1 MIEFAPFAASMQPLT
16 NQLHKGEKW
25 DSITITLLMKKIK
38 SRKTFHLIPLGCA
51 KNSVDSRSMAELLDR
66 TGWSEVDIPG
76 QADVI
81 IVNTCG
87 FIEPARQESLQEL
100 RTAAKKKKS
109 GQLLIAAGCLSQRDR
124 EDLIKQVPGIDGI
137 LGTRRW
143 MDIVEVVHNM
153 QQKPRL
159 TANPWQQAKSIGRD
173 EHGVTRAAVQ
183 GGSAY
188 LKIGDGCDRA
198 CAFCAIPLIKGPA
211 VSRPMEDILRDARL
225 LRFEGIKEII
235 LISQDTTTYGRDL
248 GLEDGLP
255 TLLQKLI
262 QSIPEV
268 PWLRIL
274 YTFPGSITDRL
285 IEVMASNSQ
294 IVPYLDL
301 PLQHA
306 HPDVLR
312 RMQRPADMGWVRKT
326 LQKMRT
332 AMPDLALRT
341 TFIVGFPGESEA
353 EFQALLDFIQE
364 IQFDRVGIF
373 PYYSE
378 RGTAADALG
387 DCVPSEVKEARLQ
400 MLAETQEKI
409 SLVRNQTFVGKTLS
423 TLVEGMDENLAIGRS
438 YRDAPEIDGLV
449 IAEGQAKIGEMV
461 RVQVSGAM
469 VHDLTGNIL
478 P

>member
-1 MIEFAPFAASMQPLT
+1 MNTRMGRKQ
-16 NQLHKGEKW
+16 
-25 DSITITLLMKKIK
+25 DSVTIALRMKNTHFE
-38 SRKTFHLIPLGCA
+38 KTFHIISLGCP

-66 TGWSEVDIPG
+66 VGYHEVDSPA
-76 QADVI
+76 QAQVT

-100 RTAAKKKKS
+100 RAAAKKKKS
-109 GQLLIAAGCLSQRDR
+109 GQILIAAGCLSQRNR
-124 EDLIKQVPGIDGI
+124 EDLIRQVPGIDGI

-143 MDIVEVVHNM
+143 MDIVEVMRHL

-159 TANPWQQAKSIGRD
+159 TGYHWPQANSVGRD

-198 CAFCAIPLIKGPA
+198 CSFCAIPLIKGPA
-211 VSRPMEDILRDARL
+211 VSRPMEDILRDAHVL
-225 LRFEGIKEII
+225 QSEGIKEIV
-235 LISQDTTTYGRDL
+235 LISQDTTAYGRDL

-255 TLLQKLI
+255 SLLKKLTH
-262 QSIPEV
+262 SIPNV

-274 YTFPGSITDRL
+274 YTFPDSISNRL
-285 IEVMASNSQ
+285 IEVMASTPQ

-312 RMQRPADMGWVRKT
+312 RMQRPADMGWVRET
-326 LQKMRT
+326 LQRMRS
-332 AMPDLALRT
+332 AMSDLALRT

-353 EFQALLDFIQE
+353 EFQTLLDFIQE

-378 RGTAADALG
+378 KGTAAETMG
-387 DCVPSEVKEARLQ
+387 DNVTDEVKQERLQ
-400 MLAETQEKI
+400 RLAEAQEKI
-409 SLVRNQTFVGKTLS
+409 SLVRNQTFVGKTVS
-423 TLVEGMDENLAIGRS
+423 MLVEGVDTNVSIGRS

-449 IAEGQAKIGEMV
+449 IAEGLAKIGEMV
-461 RVQVSGAM
+461 RVQISGAL
-469 VHDLTGNIL
+469 VHDLTGKIL